1 MLDYI
6 SISLLIVF
14 IPTFFLVSITP
25 GMCMF
30 LALSM
35 GIGIGLKRTMYMM
48 TGELVGVAIIATLSA
63 TGIATI
69 MLKYPYIF
77 TIFKY
82 IGGSYLIYLGV
93 LLWLSK
99 GKMSFKLESYNS
111 KISNKNLAIQGFIT
125 AIANPKGW
133 AFFISL
139 LPPFIDT
146 KLALAPQVS
155 ILVALALI
163 IEFICLVIYASG
175 GHILQK
181 LLQNKSNIRL
191 LDKITGSLMIGIG
204 VWLAVL

>member
-1 MLDYI
+1 MID
-6 SISLLIVF
+6 SINLSFLLIF
-14 IPTFFLVSITP
+14 IPTFFIVSITP
-25 GMCMF
+25 GMCML

-35 GIGIGLKRTMYMM
+35 GIGIGLKKTMYMM
-48 TGELVGVAIIATLSA
+48 AGELVGVFIMSTLSA

-99 GKMSFKLESYNS
+99 GKMSFKMKTYNNQ
-111 KISNKNLAIQGFIT
+111 ISNKDLAIQGFIT

-139 LPPFIDT
+139 LPSFIDT
-146 KLALAPQVS
+146 SLDLVPQLS
-155 ILVALALI
+155 ILITLILI

-175 GHILQK
+175 GHILNR
-181 LLQNKSNIRL
+181 LLQDKSNVKM

-204 VWLAVL
+204 GWLALL